1 MKEVI
6 EKLRENAKKEPK
18 KIVFPEAGDER
29 VLEAVKYIEK
39 EGIAE
44 PLLLTQDN
52 LEPERQEEFANL
64 FFERKQAKG
73 VTFEEA
79 RELMEN
85 PLYYAAMMARYG
97 YADGF
102 VAGAKFTT
110 SLVIRTAL
118 ACLEVDK
125 EAGIVSSC
133 FLMAV
138 PNCLYGERGVFIYAD
153 CGVIPYPTSEQLAN
167 IAISSARF
175 AQDVLEIVPRVAL
188 LSFSTKG
195 SAEGRWVDKIK
206 EAVEIANLK
215 NSGFLI
221 DGELQG
227 DSALVPEIASRKLGE
242 SEVAGKANILIFPNL
257 DAGNIC
263 YKLTQR
269 LARARAVGPIVLGT
283 LQPCS
288 DLSRGCEVD
297 DIIDCTAITVIRAQ
311 KKAKNEKIYS
321 KARVEDENISY

>member
-1 MKEVI
+1 MDKVI
-6 EKLRENAKKEPK
+6 QRLRERAKVDPRV
-18 KIVFPEAGDER
+18 IVFPEADDER
-29 VLEAVKYIEK
+29 VVEAVKRIEE
-39 EGIAE
+39 EGIAK

-85 PLYYAAMMARYG
+85 PLYYGTMLTRYG
-97 YADGF
+97 HAEGF

-110 SLVIRTAL
+110 SSVIRSAL
-118 ACLEVDK
+118 SCLEVDK
-125 EAGIVSSC
+125 QAGIVSSC
-133 FLMAV
+133 FIMAV
-138 PNCLYGERGVFIYAD
+138 PNCSYGERGVFIYAD

-167 IAISSARF
+167 IAISCARF
-175 AQDVLEIVPRVAL
+175 SRDVLEITPRVAL

-206 EAVEIANLK
+206 EAVEIAKGK

-227 DSALVPEIASRKLGE
+227 DSALVESVAARKLGE
-242 SEVAGKANILIFPNL
+242 SQVAGKANVLIFPNL

-263 YKLTQR
+263 
-269 LARARAVGPIVLGT
+269 
-283 LQPCS
+283 
-288 DLSRGCEVD
+288 
-297 DIIDCTAITVIRAQ
+297 
-311 KKAKNEKIYS
+311 
-321 KARVEDENISY
+321 

>member
-1 MKEVI
+1 MKNVI
-6 EKLRENAKKEPK
+6 QNLRERAKKDPK
-18 KIVFPEAGDER
+18 VIVFPEANDER
-29 VLEAVKYIEK
+29 VVEAVEYIK
-39 EGIAE
+39 REGIAK

-64 FFERKQAKG
+64 FFERKQVKG

-85 PLYYAAMMARYG
+85 PLFYGAMMARYG

-110 SLVIRTAL
+110 SSVIRTAL
-118 ACLEVDK
+118 NCLEVDK
-125 EAGIVSSC
+125 EVRIVSSC
-133 FLMAV
+133 FIMAV
-138 PNCLYGERGVFIYAD
+138 PDCSHGEKGVFVYAD

-167 IAISSARF
+167 IAISSAKF
-175 AQDVLEIVPRVAL
+175 TKDVLEITPRVAL

-206 EAVEIANLK
+206 KAVEIANAK
-215 NSGFLI
+215 GSEYLI

-227 DSALVPEIASRKLGE
+227 DSALVPEIALRKLGK
-242 SEVAGKANILIFPNL
+242 SEVAGRANVLIFPNL

-269 LARARAVGPIVLGT
+269 LAKARAIGPIILGT
-283 LQPCS
+283 KQPCS
-288 DLSRGCEVD
+288 DLSRGCDVE
-297 DIIDCTAITVIRAQ
+297 DIIDCTAVTVIRAQ
-311 KKAKNEKIYS
+311 KRAG
-321 KARVEDENISY
+321 VE

>member
-1 MKEVI
+1 MNNIIQE
-6 EKLRENAKKEPK
+6 LRERAKKDPK
-18 KIVFPEAGDER
+18 KIVFPEANDER
-29 VLEAVKYIEK
+29 VVEAVKYIEK

-52 LEPERQEEFANL
+52 LEPEKQEKFANL

-85 PLYYAAMMARYG
+85 PLYYAAMLARYG

-110 SLVIRTAL
+110 SSVIRAAL

-125 EAGIVSSC
+125 KSGTVSSC

-138 PNCLYGERGVFIYAD
+138 PDCLYGEKGVFVYAD

-175 AQDVLEIVPRVAL
+175 TQDVLEIIPRVAL

-195 SAEGRWVDKIK
+195 SAEGRWIDKIK
-206 EAVEIANLK
+206 EAVEIANTK
-215 NSGFLI
+215 GNGFLI

-227 DSALVPEIASRKLGE
+227 DSALVPEIAARKLGE
-242 SEVAGKANILIFPNL
+242 SKVAGKANVLIFPNL

-269 LARARAVGPIVLGT
+269 LAKARAVGPVILGT
-283 LQPCS
+283 IQPCS
-288 DLSRGCEVD
+288 DLSRGCEIE

-311 KKAKNEKIYS
+311 KRAKVEAEKVKS
-321 KARVEDENISY
+321 GL

>member
-1 MKEVI
+1 METVI
-6 EKLRENAKKEPK
+6 QKLRDRAKADPRV
-18 KIVFPEAGDER
+18 IVFPEANDER
-29 VLEAVKYIEK
+29 VVEAVKRIES
-39 EGIAE
+39 EGIAK

-52 LEPERQEEFANL
+52 LEPERQEEFANI

-85 PLYYAAMMARYG
+85 PLYYAAMLVRYG
-97 YADGF
+97 HADGF
-102 VAGAKFTT
+102 VAGATLTT
-110 SLVIRTAL
+110 SSVIRAAL
-118 ACLEVDK
+118 SCLEVDK

-133 FLMAV
+133 FIMAV
-138 PNCLYGERGVFIYAD
+138 PNCPYGERGVFVYAD

-167 IAISSARF
+167 IAISSAHF
-175 AQDVLEIVPRVAL
+175 ARDVLDITPRVAL

-206 EAVEIANLK
+206 EAVDMANAK

-221 DGELQG
+221 DGELQA
-227 DSALVPEIASRKLGE
+227 DSALVESVAARKLGE
-242 SEVAGKANILIFPNL
+242 SPVAGKANVLIFPNL

-269 LARARAVGPIVLGT
+269 LANARAIGPIVLGT
-283 LQPCS
+283 LRPCS
-288 DLSRGCEVD
+288 DLSRGCEVE
-297 DIIDCTAITVIRAQ
+297 DIVDCAAVTVIRAQ
-311 KKAKNEKIYS
+311 KRKT
-321 KARVEDENISY
+321 

>member
-1 MKEVI
+1 MEKVI
-6 EKLRENAKKEPK
+6 QDLRDKARKDPK
-18 KIVFPEAGDER
+18 VIVFPEANDDR
-29 VLEAVKYIEK
+29 VFEAVKRIK
-39 EGIAE
+39 DEGIAK

-85 PLYYAAMMARYG
+85 PLYYGAMLTRYG

-110 SLVIRTAL
+110 SSVIRTAL
-118 ACLEVDK
+118 SCLEVDK
-125 EAGIVSSC
+125 KAGIVSSC
-133 FLMAV
+133 FIMAI
-138 PNCLYGERGVFIYAD
+138 PNCSYGERGVFIYAD
-153 CGVIPYPTSEQLAN
+153 CGVIPYPTSDQLAN
-167 IAISSARF
+167 IAVSSAYF
-175 AQDVLEIVPRVAL
+175 AKTVLDIVPRVAL

-195 SAEGRWVDKIK
+195 SAAGRWVDKIK
-206 EAVEIANLK
+206 EAVEIANGK
-215 NSGFLI
+215 NSGFMI

-227 DSALVPEIASRKLGE
+227 DSALDPEVASRKLDQ
-242 SEVAGKANILIFPNL
+242 SDVAGKANVLIFPNL

-269 LARARAVGPIVLGT
+269 LAKGRAVGPIVLGT
-283 LQPCS
+283 IQPCS
-288 DLSRGCEVD
+288 DLSRGCEVE
-297 DIIDCTAITVIRAQ
+297 DIVDCAAVTVIRAQ
-311 KKAKNEKIYS
+311 NRELLRQKEQ
-321 KARVEDENISY
+321 D

>member
-1 MKEVI
+1 MKKVI
-6 EKLRENAKKEPK
+6 EKIRTKAKEDPK
-18 KIVFPEAGDER
+18 VIVFPEANDER
-29 VLEAVKYIEK
+29 VIEAVEYIK
-39 EGIAE
+39 QEGIAK

-64 FFERKQAKG
+64 FFERKQVKG

-79 RELMEN
+79 RELVEN
-85 PLYYAAMMARYG
+85 SLYYATMMTRYG

-110 SLVIRTAL
+110 SSVVRAAL
-118 ACLEVDK
+118 NCLEVDK
-125 EAGIVSSC
+125 QAGIVSSC
-133 FLMAV
+133 FIMSV
-138 PNCLYGERGVFIYAD
+138 PDCTYGEKGVFIYAD

-167 IAISSARF
+167 ISISTASF
-175 AQDVLEIVPRVAL
+175 AKNVLGITPRVAL

-206 EAVEIANLK
+206 EAVEIAKSK

-227 DSALVPEIASRKLGE
+227 DSALVPEIASRKLGK
-242 SEVAGKANILIFPNL
+242 SEVGGRANVLIFPNL

-283 LQPCS
+283 KQPCS
-288 DLSRGCEVD
+288 DLSRGCDVE
-297 DIIDCTAITVIRAQ
+297 DIIDCTAVTVIRAQ
-311 KKAKNEKIYS
+311 KRKKI
-321 KARVEDENISY
+321 KARKSR